1 MAATIHK
8 GYFAPVN
15 LPGDVRKQ
23 APSGYFETFQHV
35 AIQDRAEIPSGVEIN
50 SKVYLGAVDWDFI
63 PNRWASH
70 IAFDDAGTGQT
81 LDIGDV
87 NDPDALVA
95 GQDIAA
101 AAGSVSLLKSV
112 DIDKHG
118 DPMWKL
124 LGYADRKAAAATSP
138 RAFVYAT
145 VKGANLGANTSLAWI
160 LVGTNA

>member
-1 MAATIHK
+1 MAATTHK
-8 GYFAPVN
+8 GVFAPVC
-15 LPGDVRKQ
+15 LPGEQRVL
-23 APSGYFETFQHV
+23 APSGYVQQFQHV
-35 AIQDRAEIPSGVEIN
+35 AVQDRAEIPSGVEIN
-50 SKVYLGAVDWDFI
+50 SKIYLGEIEWDFI

-101 AAGSVSLLKSV
+101 AAGSVSFLKSV

-124 LGYADRKAAAATSP
+124 LGYADRKAAVATGT
-138 RAFVYAT
+138 RAVIYAT
-145 VKGANLGANTSLAWI
+145 VKGANLGAATSLAWI
-160 LVGTNA
+160 LVGTLA